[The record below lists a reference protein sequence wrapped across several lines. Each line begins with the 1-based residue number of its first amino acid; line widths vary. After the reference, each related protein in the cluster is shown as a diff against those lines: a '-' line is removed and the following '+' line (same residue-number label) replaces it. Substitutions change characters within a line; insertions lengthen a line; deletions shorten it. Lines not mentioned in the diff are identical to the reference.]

1 MLAHRTTFSLKDFS
15 AQDLQQG
22 ECNFV
27 DLPAV
32 SYWKCSR
39 AHVIVETS
47 FVCHGRTEPVR
58 PLATFSP
65 TALGSWAQSRDG
77 FCKCLPCCRLSVL
90 SSPFWGGNRLQSL
103 AVVYTDRNRLPGIRW
118 TIQGEQQRCGSLRI
132 DKSSI
137 QAAFVDPHISLP
149 TMLDSLCCSQV
160 RRSGQSGTTLRA
172 PPQLISLHVFDDDTV
187 AKVAVSEANLR
198 IFCVGSCWALPLSL
212 LLRCLA
218 LWRNANLA
226 GGFAGRFLVVVLVV
240 WLVSHDDLPEIFGPH
255 ESCTLLLFTAYAI
268 VRTVPSANRPNRKEK
283 KTAVCIFSMEHFCLV
298 HHEHR
303 EL

>member
-1 MLAHRTTFSLKDFS
+1 M
-15 AQDLQQG
+15 
-22 ECNFV
+22 
-27 DLPAV
+27 
-32 SYWKCSR
+32 
-39 AHVIVETS
+39 
-47 FVCHGRTEPVR
+47 
-58 PLATFSP
+58 
-65 TALGSWAQSRDG
+65 
-77 FCKCLPCCRLSVL
+77 L

-118 TIQGEQQRCGSLRI
+118 TIQGEQQRCGSLLI

-149 TMLDSLCCSQV
+149 TMMDSLCCSQV
-160 RRSGQSGTTLRA
+160 RRSRQSGTTLRA

-187 AKVAVSEANLR
+187 AKVAVSKANLR

-268 VRTVPSANRPNRKEK
+268 VRTVPSANRPNRREK
-283 KTAVCIFSMEHFCLV
+283 KKVSACLYLTSTCCTIWPILW
-298 HHEHR
+298 R
-303 EL
+303 

>member
-1 MLAHRTTFSLKDFS
+1 MLAHRTTFSLIVLVHKTYS
-15 AQDLQQG
+15 NA
-22 ECNFV
+22 NATFV

-39 AHVIVETS
+39 AHGIVETS

-103 AVVYTDRNRLPGIRW
+103 AVVYTDRKRLPCIRW
-118 TIQGEQQRCGSLRI
+118 TIQGEQQRCGSLLI
-132 DKSSI
+132 DKSST

-149 TMLDSLCCSQV
+149 TMMDSLCCSQV
-160 RRSGQSGTTLRA
+160 RRSGQLGTTLRT

-187 AKVAVSEANLR
+187 AKVAVSKANLR
-198 IFCVGSCWALPLSL
+198 FFLCWFLLGPAPFFVASLSCFEAKRKSGWGICGSFFGCGFC
-212 LLRCLA
+212 
-218 LWRNANLA
+218 
-226 GGFAGRFLVVVLVV
+226 
-240 WLVSHDDLPEIFGPH
+240 
-255 ESCTLLLFTAYAI
+255 
-268 VRTVPSANRPNRKEK
+268 
-283 KTAVCIFSMEHFCLV
+283 CLV
-298 HHEHR
+298 GFS
-303 EL
+303 